1 MDKCRANCARIGP
14 LGQLP
19 LPQTFEALLFA
30 FLLVVP
36 MSPSSRS
43 AGPFLLINPSFWG
56 HLRAF
61 AIRGQMSDGQNER
74 RKRKICLE
82 TAGNGKGERRKGW
95 RLAGRQRHIG
105 LGRRQNNKGRRRGKG
120 IARSEKATANIL
132 GGGEMDAGKKGQP
145 VVPAG
150 IHSPGCPV
158 PHFAPK
164 GIDCPIRLPPLP
176 LFYPHNILL
185 PNMGWRPFSRPSPH
199 PFTPRNWPPFGFI
212 IFFIFNVHNW
222 L

>member
-1 MDKCRANCARIGP
+1 
-14 LGQLP
+14 
-19 LPQTFEALLFA
+19 
-30 FLLVVP
+30 
-36 MSPSSRS
+36 MSPSRS
-43 AGPFLLINPSFWG
+43 AGPFLLFNPSFGGICHPWPS
-56 HLRAF
+56 
-61 AIRGQMSDGQNER
+61 QMSDGQNER

-105 LGRRQNNKGRRRGKG
+105 LGRRQNNKGRRRGRG

-176 LFYPHNILL
+176 LFYPHNIFTPQIWGGGHFLVLPPTLL
-185 PNMGWRPFSRPSPH
+185 PHVIGLLSALLFSS
-199 PFTPRNWPPFGFI
+199 FLMCTTGFDEMMNKCMKRNKG
-212 IFFIFNVHNW
+212 
-222 L
+222 